1 MLINL
6 LFFILSIIPS
16 VLIFTRLR
24 DRRKNDPLYRKS
36 CNSAFIRGLICVFP
50 ILGFSAVFHI
60 GRNALT
66 TFVFPD
72 MNALLSEAI
81 YTFIVLAF
89 SEELVK
95 YLMFRQLLKK
105 QFNDYSWADV
115 TAYMVIIGDIFGLV
129 EDIPYALGASPI
141 VMLIRG
147 FCMGHVGGGF
157 LMGWFYGKRLKTGK
171 GIYGIIAFCFPFFIH
186 GLYDFSLSKELL
198 EISDNLAAIG
208 ISLALLDIVLL
219 ILMIRFFLV
228 SRKKEHYN
236 VPLIQSI
243 SAGDNIEPQ
252 S

>member
-1 MLINL
+1 MINIL
-6 LFFILSIIPS
+6 VFLLSIVPA
-16 VLIFTRLR
+16 VLIFFWLR
-24 DRRKNDPLYRKS
+24 NRRKDDPLYRKS

-81 YTFIVLAF
+81 YAFIVLAF

-95 YLMFRQLLKK
+95 YIMFRQLLKK
-105 QFNDYSWADV
+105 KFNDYSWADV
-115 TAYMVIIGDIFGLV
+115 TAYMVIIGNIFGLV
-129 EDIPYALGASPI
+129 EDIPYALGASPV

-147 FCMGHVGGGF
+147 ISMGHVGYGF
-157 LMGWFYGKRLKTGK
+157 LTGWFYGKRLKTGK
-171 GIYGIIAFCFPFFIH
+171 GIYGITAFCLPFFIH

-198 EISDNLAAIG
+198 ELNDNFAAIG
-208 ISLALLDIVLL
+208 ISLAVLSVVLL
-219 ILMIRFFLV
+219 ILMIRFFRV

-236 VPLIQSI
+236 VPLVQSL